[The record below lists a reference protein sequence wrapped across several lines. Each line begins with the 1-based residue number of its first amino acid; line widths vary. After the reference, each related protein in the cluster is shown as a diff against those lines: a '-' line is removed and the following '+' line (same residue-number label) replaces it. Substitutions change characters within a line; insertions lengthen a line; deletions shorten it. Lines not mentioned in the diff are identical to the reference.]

1 MASDEDLQR
10 LREKRLLELQAQQN
24 QAEDVR
30 RVQQEAEAQKQAL
43 LRRILT
49 PEARQRMTNVRIV
62 RPEYAEQLELQL
74 RAENDDG
81 ESAIRAEA
89 PSPFAP
95 GYEDAV
101 AEYYRR
107 LSRTPEE

>member
-1 MASDEDLQR
+1 M
-10 LREKRLLELQAQQN
+10 RERRLLEFQAQQN
-24 QAEDVR
+24 QTEEAR

-74 RAENDDG
+74 IQLAQTRRVKLPITDDMLKGLLTQIENQQRRDIQ
-81 ESAIRAEA
+81 IR
-89 PSPFAP
+89 
-95 GYEDAV
+95 
-101 AEYYRR
+101 RR
-107 LSRTPEE
+107 

>member
-1 MASDEDLQR
+1 MASDEELQR
-10 LREKRLLELQAQQN
+10 LREKRLIELQAQQN

-30 RVQQEAEAQKQAL
+30 RAQQEAEAQKQAL

-74 RAENDDG
+74 IQLAQTRRVKLPITDDMLKGLLAQIENQQRRDIQ
-81 ESAIRAEA
+81 IR
-89 PSPFAP
+89 
-95 GYEDAV
+95 
-101 AEYYRR
+101 RR
-107 LSRTPEE
+107 

>member
-10 LREKRLLELQAQQN
+10 LRERRLLELQAQQN

-74 RAENDDG
+74 IQLAQTRRVKLPITDDMLKGLLAQIENQQRRDIQ
-81 ESAIRAEA
+81 IR
-89 PSPFAP
+89 
-95 GYEDAV
+95 
-101 AEYYRR
+101 RR
-107 LSRTPEE
+107 